1 MKKIFIS
8 PYKGV
13 WSIRYEGES
22 NVLSLCETEDQAIT
36 AARTYASKE
45 NNQIYVVRA
54 DGSVESK
61 IEN

>member
-13 WSIRYEGES
+13 WCIRYEGEMD
-22 NVLSLCETEDQAIT
+22 VLSLCETTEQAIV
-36 AARTYASKE
+36 AARAYASRD
-45 NNQIYVVRA
+45 NNEIYIVRA

>member
-13 WSIRYEGES
+13 WSIRYEGDTDL
-22 NVLSLCETEDQAIT
+22 LSLCETADQAID
-36 AARTYASKE
+36 AAKTYASKE
-45 NNQIYVVRA
+45 NNEIYVVRA

-61 IEN
+61 IES

>member
-13 WSIRYEGES
+13 WSIRYEGEMDM
-22 NVLSLCETEDQAIT
+22 LSLCETAEQAIE

-45 NNQIYVVRA
+45 NNEIYLVRA
-54 DGSVESK
+54 DGSIESR
-61 IEN
+61 IEK